1 VSYQERKSIE
11 AHVGIVLIDG
21 VYHGNT
27 QGDGPHGA
35 TKGCHSSRL
44 GLIGKGKAKRIPGH
58 SHQGDHE
65 EELEEDHKKYVAQ
78 TCVALSRFKG
88 LAKDSV
94 DNEYKTV
101 FLSLLEAILVLGSK
115 RDDRRGKLLQQL
127 AYGQR
132 QYDSERELVENI
144 NDCDIGRGSQVS
156 QDESRTEE
164 DSENVS
170 KS

>member
-101 FLSLLEAILVLGSK
+101 FLSLLEEPLVLGSK
-115 RDDRRGKLLQQL
+115 RDDRRRDFCINWSTANGNTTH
-127 AYGQR
+127 R
-132 QYDSERELVENI
+132 SDSL
-144 NDCDIGRGSQVS
+144 
-156 QDESRTEE
+156 
-164 DSENVS
+164 
-170 KS
+170 